1 MEVVVASVISS
12 FSLTTDA
19 FDFNVNTGVAH
30 WDGTNFVRTT
40 STLTVMQK
48 TDFFSTNSP
57 FQNIGGTYYVKM
69 HATGRLNTI
78 IYATLLFH
86 VVASHTAASRIETP
100 STFATPYTYTDNLV
114 NPYNANGV
122 SVTAVRVYGIEAW
135 YFRTQGVYSDNRM
148 RITTIDGITATS
160 YRRTDSSPGTA
171 TMRDFYASYGCAAGC
186 ICDSSIVCVRCQP
199 YRVMTTDSSGV
210 MHCDTCLP
218 GFYLTATGVCEQC
231 PMNLNCET
239 CAIATGATT
248 PTCTSCNCAQ
258 QRQLVGNQC
267 VCISPAYIEAIPPVA
282 YCVNA

>member
-1 MEVVVASVISS
+1 MTPVHSNSIIGTLQLFGSGASGSVSLTVTFNFPFGTSPAFAILLSEFSVRNYPTSTGYVHTYGAITPTNAPFSVTIVNTNTLNDVSVRWVATADPILQLFPITVTLDITGAKLYDVQTTFQGASQFGASVMEVVVASVISS

-135 YFRTQGVYSDNRM
+135 YFRT
-148 RITTIDGITATS
+148 
-160 YRRTDSSPGTA
+160 
-171 TMRDFYASYGCAAGC
+171 
-186 ICDSSIVCVRCQP
+186 
-199 YRVMTTDSSGV
+199 
-210 MHCDTCLP
+210 
-218 GFYLTATGVCEQC
+218 
-231 PMNLNCET
+231 
-239 CAIATGATT
+239 
-248 PTCTSCNCAQ
+248 
-258 QRQLVGNQC
+258 
-267 VCISPAYIEAIPPVA
+267 
-282 YCVNA
+282 